1 MKPNIL
7 FIFYSLIAIF
17 ILSCEKE
24 PRIDPDSGIGSLE
37 SVAGN
42 SARKG
47 NPDLITEGTLI
58 TVQVHSPALEGNLL
72 GDHADR
78 SVNIYLPKSYYSC
91 PEKRFPV
98 IYFLHGMP
106 AGENSLIDPLPFEI
120 FRQMAQLQA
129 PVDFPEEGF
138 TGWINHLI
146 NEEGMNEVIIVMP
159 DAANRYALSCYTNS
173 TVQGN
178 YEDYIVDD
186 LVPYIDARYRTIPNF
201 NFRAV
206 TGHCMGGYGALRI
219 AMKNP
224 HIFRYVAA
232 LSPAILPEESVLFIA
247 QYILMEQEIWG
258 FPGPTPYNPSAPFKF
273 ATNSLYSFAAAWLPN
288 PDNPPYY
295 VDLPFTYVNGIPVPD
310 DQLMAQ
316 WNAQNLFAL
325 VTDHQKGLDKLKS
338 VYFDCGIFDEL
349 GMYQPDQVLHEMLI
363 NMNIEHQF
371 ETYEGTHISNLYD
384 RLGKV
389 LIEFSNDFP
398 GQE

>member
-7 FIFYSLIAIF
+7 LIFYLLIAAF
-17 ILSCEKE
+17 FLSCDNE
-24 PRIDPDSGIGSLE
+24 PIIDPDYRPGSTDPF
-37 SVAGN
+37 AGTKT
-42 SARKG
+42 RIG
-47 NPDLITEGTLI
+47 NPDNDAEGTLVS
-58 TVQVHSPALEGNLL
+58 VQIHSPALEGNLL
-72 GDHADR
+72 GDPADR

-106 AGENSLIDPLPFEI
+106 TGENSLIDPLPFEI

-129 PVDFPEEGF
+129 QVDFPQEGF
-138 TGWINHLI
+138 TGWVNHLI
-146 NEEGMNEVIIVMP
+146 NEGRMNEVIIVMP
-159 DAANRYALSCYTNS
+159 DAANKYALSCYTNS
-173 TVQGN
+173 TVQGD
-178 YEDYIVDD
+178 YEDYIVSD
-186 LVPYIDARYRTIPNF
+186 LVSYIDTRYRTIPNF

-206 TGHCMGGYGALRI
+206 AGHCMGGYGALRL

-273 ATNSLYSFAAAWLPN
+273 ATNSLYGFAAAWLPN

-310 DQLMAQ
+310 EELMAQ
-316 WNAQNLFAL
+316 WNAQSLFAL
-325 VTDHQKGLDKLKS
+325 VTDHPKELEKLKI
-338 VYFDCGIFDEL
+338 VYFDCGIYDEL
-349 GMYQPDQVLHEMLI
+349 GMYPPDQALHDMMLS
-363 NMNIEHQF
+363 MNLDHHF
-371 ETYEGTHISNLYD
+371 ETYEGTHISHLYE
-384 RLGKV
+384 RLAKV
-389 LIEFSNDFP
+389 LSVLSDGFP
-398 GQE
+398 SRE

>member
-7 FIFYSLIAIF
+7 SIICLLMAVF

-24 PRIDPDSGIGSLE
+24 PLLDPESRNALLDPNAGI
-37 SVAGN
+37 N
-42 SARKG
+42 TRKR
-47 NPDLITEGTLI
+47 NPDLINEGSVVN
-58 TVQVHSPALEGNLL
+58 VQIHSPALEGNLL
-72 GDHADR
+72 GDPADR
-78 SVNIYLPKSYYSC
+78 SVNIYLPKSYFSF

-106 AGENSLIDPLPFEI
+106 AGENSLIDPLPFEV

-138 TGWINHLI
+138 TSWANGLI
-146 NEEGMNEVIIVMP
+146 DHEGMKDAIIVMP
-159 DAANRYALSCYTNS
+159 NAANKYSLSCYTNS
-173 TVQGN
+173 SVQGR
-178 YEDYIVDD
+178 YEDYIVKD
-186 LVPYIDARYRTIPNF
+186 LVSYIDAQYRTIPNF

-247 QYILMEQEIWG
+247 QYILIEQEIWG
-258 FPGPTPYNPSAPFKF
+258 FEGPTPYNPSAPFKF

-295 VDLPFTYVNGIPVPD
+295 VDLPYTYVNGIPVPND
-310 DQLMAQ
+310 ELMAQ

-325 VTDHQKGLDKLKS
+325 VTDHLKGLDKLKS
-338 VYFDCGIFDEL
+338 VYFDCGIYDEL
-349 GMYQPDQVLHEMLI
+349 GMYPPDQVLHEMLV
-363 NMNIEHQF
+363 NMNIDHQF
-371 ETYEGTHISNLYD
+371 ETYEGTHISHLYE

-389 LIEFSNDFP
+389 FTNLSNAFP
-398 GQE
+398 PME